1 MAPTDSRF
9 FCIFI
14 INLLSISNLEKLN
27 YFSLRYFFI
36 YLYSIEYGTDDFV
49 RTLSMFKIVV
59 FTFKGHEKFY
69 FVFFE
74 RAFKIDAENFLQLLL
89 VSINL

>member
-1 MAPTDSRF
+1 
-9 FCIFI
+9 
-14 INLLSISNLEKLN
+14 
-27 YFSLRYFFI
+27 
-36 YLYSIEYGTDDFV
+36 
-49 RTLSMFKIVV
+49 MFKIVV

-89 VSINL
+89 VSINP